1 VAVPGGGLAA
11 RRTPPSVT
19 RPAPKRP
26 PLVAAAAVAP
36 AATTDDLRVPSGV
49 LFLFVAAFLFLLVT
63 AAVALVPSRALPAR
77 LSVAVGRRREQ
88 LLFLALCSVGVGFA
102 IVLLVALASA

>member
-1 VAVPGGGLAA
+1 VAVPGGGLAL
-11 RRTPPSVT
+11 RRTRPSAT
-19 RPAPKRP
+19 RPTPERP

-36 AATTDDLRVPSGV
+36 AATTDDLRLPSGV
-49 LFLFVAAFLFLLVT
+49 LFLFAAAFLFLLVA

-88 LLFLALCSVGVGFA
+88 LLFVALCMVGVGFA
-102 IVLLVALASA
+102 VVLLVALASA